1 MAKKNSSRPVDMMPS
16 REIDGEDYELLMAM
30 ENGEIEFER
39 IPNHDEFAKKLQKG
53 AADYFKKDA
62 RVSFRISPTDLNNIK
77 RMAASEG
84 LPYQTYLTS
93 IIHKLTTGQLVPSA
107 P

>member
-1 MAKKNSSRPVDMMPS
+1 MKNPNKRPIDIMPS
-16 REIDGEDYELLMAM
+16 REIDGDDYDLLMAI
-30 ENGEIEFER
+30 ENGEIELEPVSEAER
-39 IPNHDEFAKKLQKG
+39 EEFLKLSKQAAKN
-53 AADYFKKDA
+53 YFKKDA

-93 IIHKLTTGQLVPSA
+93 IIHKLTTGQLVSA
-107 P
+107 F